1 MKKAQDAF
9 RTISEVSEVLET
21 PAHVL
26 RFWESKFYQIKPVKR
41 AGGRRYYRPD
51 DMALLSGIRH
61 LLQDQGLT
69 IRGVQR
75 MLQEQ
80 GPRHVATLGAPLVNL
95 SALDTPRL
103 VEGADEDSVP
113 ATNADGDAYTSAQTG
128 PAANAA
134 PADTGDHP
142 AAPMHATPDPIDRAD
157 TPAKLPERATKVAAN
172 DPADLAPPAR
182 SARAQDAIAAPPA
195 DVPALSPNEARNRIA
210 HTLRS
215 LPRGALGTD
224 AGRVELLAR
233 RIDKLLERMSEASGA
248 GRW

>member
-80 GPRHVATLGAPLVNL
+80 GPRHVASLGAPLVNL
-95 SALDTPRL
+95 ATLDGPRL
-103 VEGADEDSVP
+103 VEEMEEETPSAPARPHLSVANADDLPDTMATAPQP
-113 ATNADGDAYTSAQTG
+113 ADTSAQAADGDSDIK
-128 PAANAA
+128 PAPPLAPQAPKAA
-134 PADTGDHP
+134 EPV
-142 AAPMHATPDPIDRAD
+142 AAIARAARAEDPI
-157 TPAKLPERATKVAAN
+157 V
-172 DPADLAPPAR
+172 
-182 SARAQDAIAAPPA
+182 APPA
-195 DVPALSPNEARNRIA
+195 DVPALSPAEARNRIA
-210 HTLRS
+210 HRLRS
-215 LPRGALGTD
+215 MPRGALGPD
-224 AGRVELLAR
+224 AGRAELLAR